1 MFENQLSADVEAYLK
16 TDAEFRRLY
25 QQHQQLDRKVHD
37 ADLGVLPIDDLSLQG
52 MKREKLRVKKRLERM
67 WAARPRPAH

>member
-37 ADLGVLPIDDLSLQG
+37 ADLGVLAIDDLSLQG